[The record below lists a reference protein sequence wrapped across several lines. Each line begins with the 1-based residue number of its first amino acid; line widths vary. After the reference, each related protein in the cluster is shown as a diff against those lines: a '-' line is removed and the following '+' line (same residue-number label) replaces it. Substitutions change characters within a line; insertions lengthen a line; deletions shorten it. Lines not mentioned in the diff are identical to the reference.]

1 MNSNDSVQFAPM
13 DKLLF
18 ITFLLLLSSSLNAQS
33 MIIAHQEIAPDEA
46 VLPLGVFST
55 NSMGLHMEDSLSMVL
70 RNLYAL
76 YGEPISDDQISLKHN
91 PLFRLQVVSRMPR
104 PISHYIE
111 HALKRLLQDYFL
123 SELMENDTLI
133 DVIVI
138 TGLEE
143 ERFDKLR
150 DQSGP
155 GLKST
160 VFDSKSLSTLCWKL
174 INKGVRVKVSDK
186 LLLNEKIFMNLSDE
200 VFSYSS
206 PIEKV
211 VAIMK
216 SAGVICSIKRL
227 PVQKISD

>member
-1 MNSNDSVQFAPM
+1 MNSNDSFQFAPM
-13 DKLLF
+13 NKLLF

-46 VLPLGVFST
+46 VLPHGVFST

-76 YGEPISDDQISLKHN
+76 YGEPISDDQISLKYN

-111 HALKRLLQDYFL
+111 HGLKRLLQDYSL
-123 SELMENDTLI
+123 SELMDNDTLI

-138 TGLEE
+138 TGLEK

-150 DQSGP
+150 GQSGS
-155 GLKST
+155 GMKGT
-160 VFDSKSLSTLCWKL
+160 VFDSKSLSTLC
-174 INKGVRVKVSDK
+174 
-186 LLLNEKIFMNLSDE
+186 
-200 VFSYSS
+200 
-206 PIEKV
+206 
-211 VAIMK
+211 
-216 SAGVICSIKRL
+216 
-227 PVQKISD
+227 